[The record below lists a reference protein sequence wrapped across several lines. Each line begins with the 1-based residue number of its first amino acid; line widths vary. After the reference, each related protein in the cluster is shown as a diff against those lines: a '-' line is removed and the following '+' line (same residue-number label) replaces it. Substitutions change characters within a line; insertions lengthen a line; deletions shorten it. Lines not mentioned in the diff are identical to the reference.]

1 MIAQSFGMLN
11 FPYQVRCFMDE
22 FSKTYEIR
30 WSDLDANG
38 HVNYAAYID
47 AAGDLR
53 YRFFIAHNFPP
64 EKFAEMGVGPVYTSI
79 HADFLREVRMGETV
93 TITYTL
99 SGLSPSG
106 ARWKVHHDVIKS
118 NRKKAV
124 SLDLEGTLLNL
135 STRKPVL
142 PTPELLQTFNL
153 IPRTIDFEVLPELRR
168 MK

>member
-1 MIAQSFGMLN
+1 ME
-11 FPYQVRCFMDE
+11 PYSRTF
-22 FSKTYEIR
+22 EIR

-53 YRFFIAHNFPP
+53 YTFFTSHGFPP
-64 EKFAEMGVGPVYTSI
+64 ERFAELGIGPVYTSL
-79 HADFLREVRMGETV
+79 HADFFREVRMGETV
-93 TITYTL
+93 TITYAL

-106 ARWKVHHDVIKS
+106 ARWKVHHDVLKS

-124 SLDLEGTLLNL
+124 SIDLEGTLLNL
-135 STRKPVL
+135 STRKPAL
-142 PTPELLQTFNL
+142 PIPELLQVFNL
-153 IPRTIDFEVLPELRR
+153 VPRASGFEVLSEMRW

>member
-1 MIAQSFGMLN
+1 MNEYSGI
-11 FPYQVRCFMDE
+11 
-22 FSKTYEIR
+22 YEIR

-53 YRFFIAHNFPP
+53 YRFFIEHGFPP
-64 EKFAEMGVGPVYTSI
+64 ERFAQLGIGPIYTTI
-79 HADFLREVRMGETV
+79 RAEFFREVRMGETV
-93 TITYTL
+93 TITYAL
-99 SGLSPSG
+99 SGLSTQG
-106 ARWKVHHDVIKS
+106 GRWKVHHDVLKS

-124 SLDLEGTLLNL
+124 SIDLEGAILNL

-153 IPRTIDFEVLPELRR
+153 IPRTNDFEMLSEMRR
-168 MK
+168 ISASV